1 MEYASEIQ
9 EIFDAEDVQEV
20 LTAKP
25 MALQVMAMA
34 LPEVVYRV
42 MNRRFGMDGK
52 APMSIEDVA
61 SRYGLPV
68 GMVQHILHAGVHSM
82 GEMAKVIEEQE

>member
-68 GMVQHILHAGVHSM
+68 GMVQHILHAGVQTM
-82 GEMAKVIEEQE
+82 GEMAKGIGEQE

>member
-9 EIFDAEDVQEV
+9 EIFDAKDVEEV

-25 MALQVMAMA
+25 MALQVMSMA
-34 LPEVVYRV
+34 LPEVVFRV

-52 APMSIEDVA
+52 APMSVEDVA

-68 GMVQHILHAGVHSM
+68 GMIQHILHAGVHTM
-82 GEMAKVIEEQE
+82 GEMAKGIEEQE

>member
-25 MALQVMAMA
+25 MALQVMSMA
-34 LPEVVYRV
+34 LPEVVFRV

-52 APMSIEDVA
+52 APMSVEDVA

-68 GMVQHILHAGVHSM
+68 GMIQHILHAGVHTM
-82 GEMAKVIEEQE
+82 GEMAKGIQDQE